1 MNSVQSVLDTAST
14 QLSAYEQPRLEA
26 EYILAY
32 VLNKN
37 RAFLRAFSE
46 TNLNEVQLTR
56 FNDLLAKR
64 ILGVPFAYLIEQ
76 KTFWDITLKVTPDV
90 LIPRPETELIV
101 EQVLALYPHNEKIR
115 LVDLGTGSGAIALA
129 IANEKPAWS
138 VVATDKSS
146 AALAIATENRQSL
159 KINNVRLLQSDWFS
173 ALAGQTFD
181 VVVSNPPY
189 IAHGCPHLEENVKTY
204 EPTLALLAC
213 DEGMADIK
221 QIVAQAVPFLSA
233 QGWLMLEHGWQQ
245 AEKVQALF
253 SQQGYEHIQTL
264 NDLSG
269 LQRVTLGQRPAAY

>member
-37 RAFLRAFSE
+37 RAFLRAFLE

-56 FNDLLAKR
+56 FNDLLAQR

-101 EQVLALYPHNEKIR
+101 EHVLALYPHNEKIH

-129 IANEKPAWS
+129 IANEKPTWS
-138 VVATDKSS
+138 VVATDNSS

-159 KINNVRLLQSDWFS
+159 KINNVSVVKSDWFS

-189 IAHGCPHLEENVKTY
+189 IAHDCPHLEENVKTY
-204 EPTLALLAC
+204 EPTLALLAH
-213 DEGMADIK
+213 DDGMADIK
-221 QIVAQAVPFLSA
+221 QIVAQAAAYLSA

-253 SQQGYEHIQTL
+253 SQQGYENIQTL
-264 NDLSG
+264 NDFSG
-269 LQRVTLGQRPAAY
+269 LQRITLGQRPAAK